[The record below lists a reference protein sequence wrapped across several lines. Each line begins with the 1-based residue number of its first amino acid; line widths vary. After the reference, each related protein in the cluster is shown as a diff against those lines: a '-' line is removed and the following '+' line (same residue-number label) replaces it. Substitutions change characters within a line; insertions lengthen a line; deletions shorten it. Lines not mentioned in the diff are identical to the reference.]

1 MSFLKASV
9 SFTRYRIISEIPGG
23 LWSEVADRL
32 RRNRFRDIDETADE
46 RSFGWV
52 SFDNWLDPDFKE
64 APPQKGEF
72 IAFQLR
78 LDTRRVSPAVFKK
91 HFQLALDEAL
101 AQARE
106 QGRKF
111 VSRDQKMEIREQVN
125 LKLRARTLPIP
136 AVFEVVWNTASN
148 HVCLNSTRQ
157 KIRSLFEDQFAL
169 TFDLHLE
176 PLTPFY
182 LAASLTGDDKQPA
195 LEQLEPAKFA

>member
-1 MSFLKASV
+1 MGFMKTSA
-9 SFTRYRIISEIPGG
+9 SFTRYRIISEIPDG
-23 LWSEVADRL
+23 LWSELADRL

-52 SFDNWLDPDFKE
+52 SYDNWLDPNFKE
-64 APPQKGEF
+64 APPQKGEYV
-72 IAFQLR
+72 AFQLR

-111 VSRDQKMEIREQVN
+111 VSRDQKKELREQVA
-125 LKLRARTLPIP
+125 LKLRARTLPVP
-136 AVFEVVWNTASN
+136 AVFEVVWNTSTG
-148 HVCLNSTRQ
+148 HVYLGSTRQ
-157 KIRSLFEDQFAL
+157 QIKNMFEDMFTL

-182 LAASLTGDDKQPA
+182 LASALTPDDRMQV
-195 LEQLEPAKFA
+195 LERVEPTTFA

>member
-1 MSFLKASV
+1 MGFMKASA
-9 SFTRYRIISEIPGG
+9 SFTRYRIISEIPDG
-23 LWSEVADRL
+23 LWSEIADRL
-32 RRNRFRDIDETADE
+32 RRNRFRDIDDTADE

-64 APPQKGEF
+64 APPQKGEY

-78 LDTRRVSPAVFKK
+78 LDTRRVSAAVFKK
-91 HFQLALDEAL
+91 HFQLALDAAL
-101 AQARE
+101 EQAQE

-111 VSRDQKMEIREQVN
+111 VSRDQKKELREQVA

-136 AVFEVVWNTASN
+136 AVFEVVWNTSVG
-148 HVCLNSTRQ
+148 HVYLGSTRQ
-157 KIRSLFEDQFAL
+157 QLKNMFEDMFTL

-182 LAASLTGDDKQPA
+182 LGTALTGDEKLQA
-195 LEQLEPAKFA
+195 LERVEPANFA